1 MHPRTKLSNFTE
13 AQNYTGP
20 HKVKVAIFGTKKKKI
35 MEWKGAEKYDLQC
48 KETSAEV
55 DSEIY
60 QMINSYQ
67 VY

>member
-1 MHPRTKLSNFTE
+1 
-13 AQNYTGP
+13 
-20 HKVKVAIFGTKKKKI
+20 

>member
-1 MHPRTKLSNFTE
+1 
-13 AQNYTGP
+13 
-20 HKVKVAIFGTKKKKI
+20 

-60 QMINSYQ
+60 QIINSYTSILKELL
-67 VY
+67 